1 MLNTTNSTMNK
12 SSKGRY
18 RYSLLALSFFVCS
31 IPNIAFAVTPTVAGT
46 ITRQLEQAEEFREQK
61 EGSKRETESLG
72 LNAEE
77 LSTGAAKP
85 LNSSV
90 KFELQAIEIA
100 ESEIF
105 TDEEV
110 ERITQGY
117 LRRVIT
123 LNDLN
128 KLLSEINALYKLKG
142 YLASKAYL
150 PPQKISNG
158 TVQINLIEG
167 RIDAI
172 NVEGNETTNK
182 AYILDHLDIAVDDL
196 VELKQLEK
204 RLERINLLSDIQ
216 LGIALKPS
224 EVKGKTNYLLTA
236 KEPKRRESFVY
247 TDNAGTKDVGL
258 YRFGFN
264 YIDRSLTGRR
274 DSLTLGA
281 YGAEGT
287 EAFYSSYEFP
297 VNSLGTQIKLS
308 GNVSRI
314 EIIDGAVEVL
324 EITGDSYSVGAE
336 LSHPLLVT
344 RANVVTAKVAVNKK
358 KSSTDVAKTTLF
370 ETVVKTFD
378 VGLNWQSFSESSI
391 SYASIKGTFGPG
403 EWGNET
409 SFFKVNADYS
419 YNTALQEGWLAQI
432 RFGGQ
437 WSDTEL
443 LPSVEQFQVGGVY
456 TVRGYVEGLLIGDQG
471 YYSSAELSHEMP
483 NNMKSLFGNNARY
496 FLFLDHG
503 GAFPYKGNGEGIDSD
518 DFLTSIGIG
527 VDFSIYDVA
536 TAHISVGKPVMRRED
551 DEDGGRINF
560 TLQAA
565 F

>member
-1 MLNTTNSTMNK
+1 MNSK
-12 SSKGRY
+12 R
-18 RYSLLALSFFVCS
+18 RYSLLALSLFVS
-31 IPNIAFAVTPTVAGT
+31 AVPNIALAVTPTVAGV

-72 LNAEE
+72 LNTEE
-77 LSTGAAKP
+77 LSTGGVKP
-85 LNSSV
+85 GNSTV
-90 KFELQAIEIA
+90 QFELQAIEIA
-100 ESEIF
+100 ESVILS
-105 TDEEV
+105 DEEV
-110 ERITQGY
+110 EYITQGY
-117 LRRVIT
+117 LKRVIT
-123 LNDLN
+123 LDDLN
-128 KLLSEINALYKLKG
+128 KLVNEINELYKLKG

-158 TVQINLIEG
+158 TVQINLMEG
-167 RIDAI
+167 RIDTI
-172 NVEGNETTNK
+172 DVKGNESTNK
-182 AYILDHLDIAVDDL
+182 AYILEYLDIAADDL

-204 RLERINLLSDIQ
+204 RLGRINLLSDIQ

-224 EVKGKTNYLLTA
+224 DIKGKTKYLLTA
-236 KEPKRRESFVY
+236 REPKRRESFVY
-247 TDNAGTKDVGL
+247 IDNAGTKDVGL

-297 VNSLGTQIKLS
+297 VNSMGTQVKLS
-308 GNVSRI
+308 GNISHI

-324 EITGDSYSVGAE
+324 EITGNSYSIGAE

-344 RANVVTAKVAVNKK
+344 RANVLTAKVAVNKK

-378 VGLNWQSFSESSI
+378 VGLNWQAFSASSI
-391 SYASIKGTFGPG
+391 SYAGIKGIFGPG
-403 EWGNET
+403 KWGNET

-419 YNTALQEGWLAQI
+419 YNAALQDGWLAQI
-432 RFGGQ
+432 RLGGQ
-437 WSDTEL
+437 WSDTKL

-456 TVRGYVEGLLIGDQG
+456 TVRGYVEGLLTGDKG
-471 YYSSAELSHEMP
+471 YYSSVELSHAIP
-483 NNMKSLFGNNARY
+483 NKMKSVFGHSARY
-496 FLFLDHG
+496 FWFLDHG
-503 GAFPYKGNGEGIDSD
+503 AAFPYKGDGEGVGSD

-527 VDFSIYDVA
+527 VDFSINDVA
-536 TAHISVGKPVMRRED
+536 AVHVSAGKPLMRRED